1 MELFEGKFILD
12 PQEGVVVEEEEEKE
26 EEVEA
31 HTMQNESMEEPA
43 IPMDMDKQ
51 VEEGPKSGNLMK
63 E

>member
-1 MELFEGKFILD
+1 MSFNVNDVSGSQVSTWC
-12 PQEGVVVEEEEEKE
+12 QEEE

-31 HTMQNESMEEPA
+31 HTMQNESMEPA

-51 VEEGPKSGNLMK
+51 VEECPKSGNLMK

>member
-1 MELFEGKFILD
+1 M
-12 PQEGVVVEEEEEKE
+12 VEEEEEKE

>member
-1 MELFEGKFILD
+1 LELFEGKFILD
-12 PQEGVVVEEEEEKE
+12 PQEGVVVE